1 VDALRRRIAEAAPEL
16 GRGAVALIDSP
27 HLPRDLDLARATRQR
42 RDSAPRSRALDAA
55 LRELLVRRSDG
66 IARPFRWSLF
76 PTPRVEYFARCANS
90 ANCKPH
96 LLAIA
101 HELLG
106 AFIPA
111 ATRRVPPAVTGG
123 AIFTR
128 FMLAGFACY
137 PVLTRMGVEPLES
150 YPTLVFNLWSSD
162 GPVPPKGKRG
172 EALEARRA
180 IVERLRR
187 VVGVPRPV
195 AAANLDQADAAVL
208 ALAAA
213 AASRGDSLVVL
224 GHPAEGRFAVPL
236 PPRQH
241 DGSLV
246 DFPLKI
252 DGASTPCYP
261 ATHVKDA
268 RSQ

>member
-1 VDALRRRIAEAAPEL
+1 MDALRRRIAEAAPEL

-172 EALEARRA
+172 EALEAGRT

-195 AAANLDQADAAVL
+195 AAKNLDQADAAVL

-236 PPRQH
+236 PPR
-241 DGSLV
+241 
-246 DFPLKI
+246 
-252 DGASTPCYP
+252 P
-261 ATHVKDA
+261 ARRLA
-268 RSQ
+268 RRFSSED